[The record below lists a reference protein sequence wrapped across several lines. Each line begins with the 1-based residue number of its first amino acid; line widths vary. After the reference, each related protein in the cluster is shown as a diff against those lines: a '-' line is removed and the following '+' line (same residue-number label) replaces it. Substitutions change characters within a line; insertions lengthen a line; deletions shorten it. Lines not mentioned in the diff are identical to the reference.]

1 MLAAHKL
8 TGNFHINLE
17 IILKNLG
24 AFDDVTFKIE
34 PKSQRVVHRDCRC
47 VAFRPNKNVDMD
59 RFSEIMRSIKGGIGF
74 DAAQSWWAR
83 VFSSA
88 QHGSADF
95 RGVLITAGGH
105 PEPADGVIDRLVP
118 ALCQRAFR
126 HPGDLYTALMR
137 ACRLP
142 SRIHMR

>member
-1 MLAAHKL
+1 MDEF
-8 TGNFHINLE
+8 G
-17 IILKNLG
+17 LK
-24 AFDDVTFKIE
+24 
-34 PKSQRVVHRDCRC
+34 
-47 VAFRPNKNVDMD
+47 
-59 RFSEIMRSIKGGIGF
+59 IMRSIKGGIGF

-95 RGVLITAGGH
+95 RGVLITARRH
-105 PEPADGVIDRLVP
+105 PKPADSVIARLVP
-118 ALCQRAFR
+118 ALMPRAFR

-137 ACRLP
+137 RCRLP